1 MVRAYVWS
9 IVLFGSE
16 TWKIGTEV
24 FGELE
29 MWCWR
34 RMEKIKWS
42 ERVTNEQAIERIAE
56 KRTLLNNTLLRKDNW
71 VGHIL
76 RRNCLFRVAIERPM
90 TEMKGMGRGRRRITQ
105 LIDI

>member
-56 KRTLLNNTLLRKDNW
+56 KRAHKNNFLRRRVNW
-71 VGHIL
+71 IGHIL
-76 RRNCLFRVAIERPM
+76 RRNCLLHDTIEGQVM
-90 TEMKGMGRGRRRITQ
+90 EE
-105 LIDI
+105 